1 MQNRPPAEHSFGAW
15 VRRRRK
21 ALDLTQQELA
31 QKVGCSHSLIFK
43 IESDERRPS
52 RQIAELLA
60 QYLEIPPGERDL
72 FQKVAR
78 QEKALVGLE
87 SLHAPPAIHKPVEL
101 PTPRAGNVPTS
112 PTTLIG
118 REYEIAM
125 IGRQLLDRSCRM
137 LTLTGPGGIG
147 KTRLALEVARK
158 FESHFADGVFFISMA
173 GIERTESIIPAIADV
188 LGLAFSG
195 PADHVVQISNF
206 LQTKEILLVV
216 DNMEHVLESGSLLG
230 EILRQTQQT
239 KMLVTSRE
247 SLRMQWEWLFEVQ
260 GLPVPEGGDAN
271 LEENSAAVLFIQRAR
286 QASQHFSWELEDSE
300 AIVLICKLVGGLP
313 LAIELAASWVRVLSC
328 REIAQELERGMDLLE
343 SNKVD
348 LPLRH
353 RSIKTVFDHSW
364 TLLTEQERALLM
376 KLSIFQGGFTREA
389 AIAITGAS
397 LSTLSSLVD
406 KSLLRHG
413 KNLDHYDLHELVR
426 QYAFARLQSN
436 PTEESRTAEKH
447 AIYYSKWIAA
457 LEGPIKSAR
466 QLRTS
471 QLIRGETGNWHS
483 AWLWAAGRGR
493 EDLLRTM
500 IPSLYWYFEVHGY
513 YAEALSVS
521 KAAVDGFRTHPW
533 PGSSRN
539 AQDRSAGALFVN
551 SLGWFEFRTGN
562 VEKAISL
569 FAESL
574 ELAAEADDPEVMY
587 YIFVNQGY
595 LSLFTGNVAEA
606 ERLTTEGLRHARRL
620 NSAWHTAVAISIL
633 GIVAYQQGRLNEAYQ
648 QLSESLKIWRTVGDP
663 RGLVF
668 CMLYLGLTT
677 LALNDIPAT
686 RAILLESNA
695 IAEAKMDRWALAF
708 GLDLLGMIPLSQG
721 QAEEALAYFNQ
732 SLALSRGIGDQLSAA
747 QTTIHLGQAYA
758 ALRSVELA
766 KRLLFEAYANA
777 YEAKWAFILLDALFS
792 FAEIENGLSVETR
805 LAVAL
810 SVLSHPAV
818 TPHLRA
824 RSERMRD
831 EIAASLTPT
840 QIERATWLSTE
851 KKPEA
856 WAQELLR

>member
-1 MQNRPPAEHSFGAW
+1 MDYSFGTW
-15 VRRRRK
+15 IKRRRK
-21 ALDLTQQELA
+21 ALDITQQELA
-31 QKVGCSHSLIFK
+31 QRVGCSHSLIFK

-60 QYLEIPPGERDL
+60 QYLEIPPDERDL
-72 FQKVAR
+72 FLKVAR
-78 QEKALVGLE
+78 QEKTVDGLE
-87 SLHAPPAIHKPVEL
+87 SILAPPALHKPVGL
-101 PTPRAGNVPTS
+101 STPRPGNVPTS

-118 REYEIAM
+118 REHEITM

-158 FESHFADGVFFISMA
+158 FDSHFADGVFFISMA

-195 PADHVVQISNF
+195 PADPVVQVSNF

-216 DNMEHVLESGSLLG
+216 DNMEHLLEGGSLLG

-247 SLRMQWEWLFEVQ
+247 SLRMEWEWLFEVQ
-260 GLPVPEGGDAN
+260 GLPVLEGGDVNPEDA
-271 LEENSAAVLFIQRAR
+271 SAAVLFIQRAR
-286 QASQHFSWELEDSE
+286 QASQDFSWESEDAE
-300 AIVLICKLVGGLP
+300 AIIHICKLVGGLP
-313 LAIELAASWVRVLSC
+313 LAIELAASWVRLLSC
-328 REIAQELERGMDLLE
+328 REIAQELERGPDLLE
-343 SNKVD
+343 SKKVD
-348 LPLRH
+348 VPSRH

-389 AIAITGAS
+389 AIAVTGAS
-397 LSTLSSLVD
+397 LPTLSSLVD

-426 QYAFARLQSN
+426 QYAFARLHSN
-436 PTEESRTAEKH
+436 PTQESQTAEKH
-447 AIYYSKWIAA
+447 AVYYSQWIAA
-457 LEGPIKSAR
+457 LEGPIKSAQ
-466 QLRTS
+466 QLQTS
-471 QLIRGETGNWHS
+471 QLIRGETGNWLS
-483 AWLWAAGRGR
+483 AWYWAAGKGR
-493 EDLLRTM
+493 LDFVRAMTS
-500 IPSLYWYFEVHGY
+500 SLYWYFEVHGY

-521 KAAVDGFRTHPW
+521 KAAVDGFRAHPL
-533 PGSSRN
+533 PASSRS
-539 AQDRSAGALFVN
+539 AIDRSSGALFVN

-574 ELAAEADDPEVMY
+574 DLAGEADEPEVMY

-595 LSLFTGNVAEA
+595 LSLFTGDVLEA

-620 NSAWHTAVAISIL
+620 NSSWHTAVAISIL
-633 GIVAYQQGRLNEAYQ
+633 GIVAYQQGKLNEAYQ
-648 QLSESLKIWRTVGDP
+648 QLGESLKIWRTVGDP

-668 CMLYLGLTT
+668 CMLYLGMSTF
-677 LALNDIPAT
+677 ALGDIPAT
-686 RAILLESNA
+686 RAILLESNT
-695 IAEAKMDRWALAF
+695 IAEAKMDRWAHAF
-708 GLDLLGMIPLSQG
+708 GLDLLGMISLSRG
-721 QAEEALAYFNQ
+721 QTEEALAYFNQ
-732 SLALSRGIGDQLSAA
+732 SLALSKGIGDQLSAA
-747 QTTIHLGQAYA
+747 QTTIHLGQTYA
-758 ALRSVELA
+758 ALRSEEQA
-766 KRLLFEAYANA
+766 KRLLFEAYTSAQ
-777 YEAKWAFILLDALFS
+777 EGKWTFVFLDALFS
-792 FAEIENGLSVETR
+792 FAEIENGLSAETK

-818 TPHLRA
+818 TPQLRA

-831 EIAASLTPT
+831 EMTVSLTT
-840 QIERATWLSTE
+840 DQIKAAERLAAQ
-851 KKPEA
+851 KKPEV
-856 WAQELLR
+856 WAQEILR